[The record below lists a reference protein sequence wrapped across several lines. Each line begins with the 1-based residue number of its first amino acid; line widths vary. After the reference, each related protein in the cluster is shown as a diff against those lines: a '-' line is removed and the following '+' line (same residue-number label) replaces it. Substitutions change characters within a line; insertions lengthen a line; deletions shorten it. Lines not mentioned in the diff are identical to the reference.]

1 MDGKQ
6 RKERGIRVNSKVKF
20 ICAGILFILFIVL
33 ILLLKKVDVATVG
46 PEQTSVGFSGLNKSF
61 HEMTGEN
68 MTLYKI
74 TDYLG
79 YAALAVV
86 GVFGLM
92 GLIQLIQR
100 KSLFKVDHAILALGV
115 LYIVVMGMYVLFE
128 KVIIN
133 YRPVIMEGD
142 AHVEASFPSSHT
154 VLAVVVLGSAMMML
168 SDYIQAD
175 GLRLA
180 LELLCIVV
188 MVFLVIGRLFSGV
201 HWLTDIIG
209 GTLISG
215 ALLFLFAGVKEILAG
230 SAASGS

>member
-1 MDGKQ
+1 
-6 RKERGIRVNSKVKF
+6 
-20 ICAGILFILFIVL
+20 
-33 ILLLKKVDVATVG
+33 
-46 PEQTSVGFSGLNKSF
+46 
-61 HEMTGEN
+61 

-100 KSLFKVDHAILALGV
+100 KSLFKVDHAILALGA